1 MTYRRR
7 WKRAVLHWFRAL
19 QVTPGRTRTYHPH
32 FHVLLIVPAK
42 YFELG
47 SPSYIGQ
54 AEWRVMWE
62 QRLRVDHP
70 QVINKSAFLVA

>member
-1 MTYRRR
+1 M
-7 WKRAVLHWFRAL
+7 
-19 QVTPGRTRTYHPH
+19 
-32 FHVLLIVPAK
+32 LLIVPAK

-47 SPSYIGQ
+47 SPSYIAQ

-62 QRLRVDHP
+62 QCLRVVHP